1 MAERLLL
8 TTKMFLN
15 IVDPADLKARI
26 PLHPLCKEGFHT
38 TEVWQCTPQTGHW
51 PATVLAGRK
60 HPHQGTVPLGEEA
73 AEKTLGGALGG
84 SRLCVSWKRTS
95 SERCALAGLM
105 LGGRGGFFRLLCFL
119 SPPPAQ
125 AMPH

>member
-1 MAERLLL
+1 MPFE
-8 TTKMFLN
+8 
-15 IVDPADLKARI
+15 D
-26 PLHPLCKEGFHT
+26 
-38 TEVWQCTPQTGHW
+38 
-51 PATVLAGRK
+51 
-60 HPHQGTVPLGEEA
+60 EA

-84 SRLCVSWKRTS
+84 SRLRSWKRTS

-105 LGGRGGFFRLLCFL
+105 LGGRGGFLRLLCFL